1 MAEKSQMEQH
11 LQNSVYGTP
20 LVHPDE
26 QRHYLGT
33 FRERVSL
40 AMTIAEVTNAQN
52 VRAFTR
58 EINAHPDLQV
68 IFNGHI
74 DQSDLAP
81 YLKATGQHNL
91 KFTIRQD
98 DFYGHQTTDL
108 GLVVASD
115 HAIDQNP
122 ISLTAKYPT
131 TPAKTQATP
140 PAKQPGWLAR
150 LFGHH

>member
-20 LVHPDE
+20 KINPDE

-40 AMTIAEVTNAQN
+40 AMTIAEVTDRQN
-52 VRAFTR
+52 LDAFIT
-58 EINAHPDLQV
+58 EISAHPDYQV

-74 DQSDLAP
+74 NQTDLAP
-81 YLKATGQHNL
+81 YLKLASQHNL
-91 KFTIRQD
+91 KFTIKQD
-98 DFYGHQTTDL
+98 TIYGVNDTDL

-115 HAIDQNP
+115 EAINQNP
-122 ISLTAKYPT
+122 ISLAKKY
-131 TPAKTQATP
+131 PAKTPTDSTSAP
-140 PAKQPGWLAR
+140 KKNWFDKL
-150 LFGHH
+150 LGH

>member
-20 LVHPDE
+20 KINPDE

-40 AMTIAEVTNAQN
+40 AMTIAEVTDRDNLN
-52 VRAFTR
+52 PFIT
-58 EINAHPDLQV
+58 EISAHPDYQV
-68 IFNGHI
+68 ILNGHV
-74 DQSDLAP
+74 DQADLAP
-81 YLKATGQHNL
+81 YLKLASQHNL

-98 DFYGHQTTDL
+98 IIYGVNDSDL

-115 HAIDQNP
+115 HAIDQSP
-122 ISLTAKYPT
+122 IALSKKYPPKSPA
-131 TPAKTQATP
+131 TPA
-140 PAKQPGWLAR
+140 QPVKKSWFDKL
-150 LFGHH
+150 LGH